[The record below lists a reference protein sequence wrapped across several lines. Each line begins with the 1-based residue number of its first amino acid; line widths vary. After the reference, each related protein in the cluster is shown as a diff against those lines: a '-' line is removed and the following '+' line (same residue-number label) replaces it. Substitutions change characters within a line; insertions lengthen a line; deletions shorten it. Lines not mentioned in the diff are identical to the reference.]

1 MFSNGLISL
10 INKPTR
16 ITKSSITC
24 IDHIYTNSY
33 INHDITA
40 GIVKTDISDH
50 FPIFIVDNN
59 TKTTPFPEQ
68 ITKKVRIMMDSNI
81 LAFKK
86 KLSKTDWSLV
96 LSTNNPDM
104 AYNIFLRTLMH
115 IYDEYFPLQE
125 ITIKRKSLL
134 SPWIQKKKKL
144 LINS

>member
-1 MFSNGLISL
+1 MNTLDYSTNSKIKNFVNLIFSNGLISL
-10 INKPTR
+10 ISKPTR

-33 INHDITA
+33 INYDITA

-50 FPIFIVDNN
+50 FPIFIIDNN

-68 ITKKVRIMMDSNI
+68 ITKQVRIMTGSNI

-96 LSTNNPDM
+96 LSTTTTQTWL
-104 AYNIFLRTLMH
+104 I
-115 IYDEYFPLQE
+115 
-125 ITIKRKSLL
+125 ITS
-134 SPWIQKKKKL
+134 
-144 LINS
+144 